1 VAVSFAGSPD
11 RVEARLVP
19 EAGYELDVFRVSGL
33 PRRPGLAL
41 ARSLALAAAAPV
53 SCARILRQRRPDVVL
68 GAGGFVAGPM
78 VLAARLRGI
87 PAALTEA
94 DRHLGL
100 SNRLALPFARRLFLA
115 YPPDDHGNGKVRV
128 TGRPIPARSRPVA
141 RPEARRA
148 FNLPEDGAVLLVMG
162 ALAGAHALN
171 ELAIDAFADS
181 GPAVLHI
188 SGERE
193 YESLRARITRPDY
206 VLIPSTD
213 RFGAAL
219 GAADLAIS
227 RAGGTVWE
235 LAAAGLPAILVPY
248 PHATGDHQFLNAV
261 YFDDGA
267 VVVREDDIAGLPDL
281 VRSLL
286 DDPVHL
292 GRMHE
297 AMLRKAR
304 PDAAD
309 EIAEGLIELASA

>member
-1 VAVSFAGSPD
+1 
-11 RVEARLVP
+11 
-19 EAGYELDVFRVSGL
+19 
-33 PRRPGLAL
+33 
-41 ARSLALAAAAPV
+41 
-53 SCARILRQRRPDVVL
+53 
-68 GAGGFVAGPM
+68 
-78 VLAARLRGI
+78 
-87 PAALTEA
+87 
-94 DRHLGL
+94 
-100 SNRLALPFARRLFLA
+100 
-115 YPPDDHGNGKVRV
+115 
-128 TGRPIPARSRPVA
+128 
-141 RPEARRA
+141 
-148 FNLPEDGAVLLVMG
+148 VLLVMG

-171 ELAIDAFADS
+171 VLAIDAFADS

-188 SGERE
+188 SGERD
-193 YESLRARITRPDY
+193 YESLRARVARPDY

-235 LAAAGLPAILVPY
+235 LAAAGLPAVLVPY

-261 YFDDGA
+261 YFDEGA
-267 VVVREDDIAGLPDL
+267 VVLREDDLARVPDL

-286 DDPVHL
+286 QDPVRLQH
-292 GRMHE
+292 MHE